1 MAQKAIKAFEKGKM
15 LYIPGFANKIIHNL
29 MLRLSPRAVVDAVSR
44 FLLQP
49 PKQRGSR
56 EK

>member
-1 MAQKAIKAFEKGKM
+1 VAQKAIKAFEKGKM

-29 MLRLSPRAVVDAVSR
+29 MLRLSPRAMVDAVSR
-44 FLLQP
+44 FMLQP
-49 PKQRGSR
+49 PKRHGGR